1 MAIPQNFRSALGGF
15 NREDVVQYLEYMNS
29 RHQQELNQLN
39 TELEELR
46 NKPQHPELF
55 AQLAHAQE
63 RCTALEGQVA
73 QLTDRC
79 QQLEQAGQAQA
90 KELEEATAKLQE
102 VPQPEEQ
109 PEWQAQVEDLT
120 TELRLAQSR
129 CQELERRLAEQ
140 GEALQQ
146 AQAKVQLLESQK
158 AADAQALQE
167 AQSRRQAEDYTFYR
181 RTVDAERQARQQSD
195 LIYHQAVGVLG
206 QTSAL
211 VDGASADLAVAAER
225 AMEQLNQLQAAI
237 AGSRQ
242 TLQDAASIMQAIKPT
257 R

>member
-46 NKPQHPELF
+46 SRPQNPDLSAELTE
-55 AQLAHAQE
+55 AQQ
-63 RCTALEGQVA
+63 RCAALEEQVGE
-73 QLTDRC
+73 LTDHCRE
-79 QQLEQAGQAQA
+79 LEESGQAQA
-90 KELEEATAKLQE
+90 KELDEAKAKLLE
-102 VPQPEEQ
+102 IPQPEEH
-109 PEWQAQVEDLT
+109 PEWESQVEDLT
-120 TELRLAQSR
+120 TELQLAQGR
-129 CQELERRLAEQ
+129 CLELERKLTEQ
-140 GEALQQ
+140 GEALRQ
-146 AQAKVQLLESQK
+146 AQAQVQLLESQK
-158 AADAQALQE
+158 AAGAQALQE

-181 RTVDAERQARQQSD
+181 RTVEAERQARQQSD

-206 QTSAL
+206 QTTAL

-225 AMEQLNQLQAAI
+225 VMEQLNQLQAAI